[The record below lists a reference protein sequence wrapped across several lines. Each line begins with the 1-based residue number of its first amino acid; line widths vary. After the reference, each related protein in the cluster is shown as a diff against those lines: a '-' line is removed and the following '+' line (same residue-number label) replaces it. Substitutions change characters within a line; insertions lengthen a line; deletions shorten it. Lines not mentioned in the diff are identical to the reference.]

1 MRLLWVIVTLCVGV
15 PLGAVTID
23 WQAVDWGNATSI
35 TPNMSWVTIPDG
47 SAWAIRMTI
56 PKTKLTSGG
65 IKLRDASGVGVER
78 GCFEITG
85 ILTGEN
91 VIVKTWGIPGGE
103 PTATSTLPWTHQWF
117 EWRTT
122 ATQAKLFSVT
132 SNGYYNELASCSSAK
147 LGIAPTEVGL
157 FVSDADVVET
167 ALFLQPRTA
176 DDVPEPSSVLL
187 FALGVGLALLRR
199 PLCGTALRFGGT
211 AER

>member
-1 MRLLWVIVTLCVGV
+1 MRLLWVIVALCVGV

-47 SAWAIRMTI
+47 SAWAIRMPI

-65 IKLRDASGVGVER
+65 IRLRDASGAEVKCGLFNVT
-78 GCFEITG
+78 EITTTETHLSVQASESVPVESM
-85 ILTGEN
+85 ILNMEYG
-91 VIVKTWGIPGGE
+91 
-103 PTATSTLPWTHQWF
+103 LQWL
-117 EWRTT
+117 EWRVS
-122 ATQAKLFSVT
+122 ANYYKLFAVASNRNSV
-132 SNGYYNELASCSSAK
+132 ELASWSSAK
-147 LGIAPTEVGL
+147 LGIAPTEVCL

-176 DDVPEPSSVLL
+176 DDVPEPSSALL